1 MFMHTDFLGTF
12 VETGMPVVDHQRSQ
26 NKVVS
31 INAMNSVEQV
41 YSDICQALNDKFSQ
55 IGKITSA

>member
-1 MFMHTDFLGTF
+1 MYMHTDFLGTS
-12 VETGMPVVDHQRSQ
+12 VETSMPVVDHQRSQ

-55 IGKITSA
+55 ISKITSA